1 MQSKRQRLAIS
12 RQPRIVV
19 VTGSDTAVGKTML
32 TALLTQQL
40 RADGINAVAL
50 KPLCSGGREDAETL
64 QVASDGALTMNEVN
78 PWHFRVAL
86 APVLAARRAGRR
98 VNLNEVVAHVRAAA
112 KRFELVLVEGAGG
125 LLSPLGERFDVRDL
139 ISELHA
145 LPIIVVPNRLGA
157 VNQARL
163 LLEAIP
169 QPARRQAQLVLVEQ
183 NAPDTAARS
192 NALLLKEWSPGIAV
206 TLMPWVEVKDGPALN
221 RRVATVLKPL
231 VSALRARRA
240 WERV

>member
-1 MQSKRQRLAIS
+1 MQSNRRRLAIS
-12 RQPRIVV
+12 GQRRIVV
-19 VTGSDTAVGKTML
+19 VAGSDTGVGKTVL

-64 QVASDGALTMNEVN
+64 HVASDGALTMNEVN

-98 VNLNEVVAHVRAAA
+98 VKLSEVVAHVRAAA
-112 KRFELVLVEGAGG
+112 ERFELVLVEGAGG
-125 LLSPLGERFDVRDL
+125 LLSPLGERFDARDL

-169 QPARRQAQLVLVEQ
+169 QPARSRAQLVLVEQ
-183 NAPDTAARS
+183 SAPDTAARS
-192 NALLLKEWSPGIAV
+192 NAQLLKEWAPGITT
-206 TLMPWVEVKDGPALN
+206 TLLPWVDAKDGTAPN
-221 RRVATVLKPL
+221 RRVATALKPL
-231 VSALRARRA
+231 VSALRARRSWDRA
-240 WERV
+240 